1 MADDFWIKES
11 NEKYIENPFQ
21 KMERDMLLKQL
32 GVALEAIEEMHSALK
47 GRAHER
53 HITLASNP
61 VQNGC
66 LVYTEWKIKAIK
78 EKALSKIEELTK

>member
-1 MADDFWIKES
+1 MDQEKEWDLMRAD
-11 NEKYIENPFQ
+11 
-21 KMERDMLLKQL
+21 RDMLFKQL
-32 GVALEAIEEMHSALK
+32 GIALEAMEEMHSALK

-53 HITLASNP
+53 HITLTSNP